1 MQEKKQTGYPSIDK
15 PWLKYYKEGAEER
28 ANNIPKNKTVWD
40 VIEEKLYEHIDIP
53 AIEYFGRVIS
63 RKEFIDLV
71 YTWARAL
78 KALGVKENEVVPYY
92 GPFFPDVG
100 AMAFAFNMIGAC
112 PYFLKL
118 AISPEAL
125 AEETKES
132 RIAIVF
138 EDMWQNVSCEFTKD
152 RFDKVIIINVADGM
166 SGSKKQI
173 VSLLSKLKSKNGK
186 ALKED
191 KYLTIKQAK
200 SMAKNYNGEVKAPF
214 VPERPAFITSSS
226 GTTVGGGV
234 KGIVATNESAL
245 AQMLSVS
252 NSDIPYTSGTRTL
265 NHFPPA
271 AATSLHSLYLLV
283 LFRGS
288 TVLLDPR
295 VSENDFYNQLV
306 NLKPNMSI
314 NTSSSWE
321 LFFNRIERELKEGAQ
336 FDFSFAIG
344 WMIGGEGTDIKKL
357 KKWNSIMKECCAKTM
372 YFGYGLSETFS
383 GICLDNANY
392 VSPTTKQIA
401 GEGLVQAGMVA
412 GVFDIDGKELPYNQR
427 GELRVKTN
435 AAMKCYY
442 NKPELTA
449 QTKIDGWIHTG
460 DLAEIDENGFVYIWG
475 RVKDTVEDEQGN
487 KLYLFDIANKIKEKS
502 FIDDA
507 IVLPMKTNE
516 ETVSL
521 VAHIVWAGK
530 PTADEQ
536 KQHIKELNTSMKEY
550 LPESMSMVAYSVH
563 DVMLPYSPTTLKK
576 DKNRLSKQTD
586 GYVQVID
593 GQIKEIVFLP
603 DEYDNY
609 MIAVK

>member
-1 MQEKKQTGYPSIDK
+1 MSKKMTGYPSIDK
-15 PWLKYYKEGAEER
+15 PWLRYYKEGAEER
-28 ANNIPKNKTVWD
+28 ANNIPKGKTVWD

-63 RKEFIDLV
+63 RKEFIDMV

-152 RFDKVIIINVADGM
+152 HFEKVIIINAADGM

-173 VSLLSKLKSKNGK
+173 VFLLSKLKSKNGK

-191 KYLTIKQAK
+191 KYLTVKQAK
-200 SMAKNYNGEVKAPF
+200 SLAKTYSGELKVPF
-214 VPERPAFITSSS
+214 EPDRPAFITSSS
-226 GTTVGGGV
+226 GTTVDGVV
-234 KGIVATNESAL
+234 KGCVATNESTITQL
-245 AQMLSVS
+245 LMSEESEVQYFPGNRCLS
-252 NSDIPYTSGTRTL
+252 N
-265 NHFPPA
+265 FPPTA
-271 AATSLHSLYLLV
+271 STALDCLFILP
-283 LFRGS
+283 LFRGM
-288 TVLLDPR
+288 TVLFDPR
-295 VSENDFYNQLV
+295 VSEQDFFNQLTQF
-306 NLKPNMSI
+306 KPNLVIITGSM
-314 NTSSSWE
+314 WE
-321 LFFNRIERELKEGAQ
+321 AFFNKISLEEANGKS
-336 FDFSFAIG
+336 FDLSYVRA
-344 WMIGGEGTDIKKL
+344 WVVGGEGTDTNKFKQWDDNVVKNGGVKL
-357 KKWNSIMKECCAKTM
+357 FSGYGSSELFSATCCEKYDAKYDFSKSIM
-372 YFGYGLSETFS
+372 SV
-383 GICLDNANY
+383 GIPYAGITASIFDNN
-392 VSPTTKQIA
+392 
-401 GEGLVQAGMVA
+401 
-412 GVFDIDGKELPYNQR
+412 GKELSYNQR
-427 GELRVKTN
+427 GELWIKSN
-435 AAMKCYY
+435 SAMKCYY

-449 QTKIDGWIHTG
+449 QTKVDGWIHTG

-475 RVKDTVEDEQGN
+475 RVKDTVTDKQGN
-487 KLYLFDIANKIKEKS
+487 QLYLFDIAYKIKEKE

-521 VAHIVWAGK
+521 VAHIVWNDN
-530 PTADEQ
+530 PTLDKQ
-536 KQHIKELNTSMKEY
+536 KQHIEKLNSSMKEY
-550 LPESMSMVAYSVH
+550 LPETISMVAYSVH

-593 GQIKEIVFLP
+593 GEMKDVEFTKTTDKEYLMIV
-603 DEYDNY
+603 
-609 MIAVK
+609 K